1 MALISITELAAL
13 AADALRASGASETMA
28 RVTAKYLVVA
38 ESQGLATHGV
48 MRVPSYCGHLK
59 SGRANGAAAPRI
71 VNEKPAA
78 CLIDAGNGLGFE
90 PCEFAIGQA
99 IERASQH
106 GIGFAG
112 VTNSHH
118 CGALGILLEPV
129 AAAGMVGLAFS
140 NAPAAIMAWGG
151 KRPLLGTNPVAA
163 VFPREKWRADSLPAA
178 PAVRGQ
184 RAQALAATSDCSAN
198 EEWRGPPLVIDLS
211 LTQVTRGQIM
221 LLAKEGKPIP
231 EGWGMD
237 KDGNPTTDAQKIL
250 VGGSLYAVGGLKGTM
265 LALAVELLCCALTG
279 AALSHEVESM
289 HTSDGPPL
297 RLGQAFLAVD
307 PAALA
312 GSDVYFESVET
323 LIAAMLEDDDT
334 RLPGDRRHALAARAA
349 KDGIEVNADL
359 EKQLRELARR

>member
-1 MALISITELAAL
+1 MALIPITELTAL
-13 AADALRASGASETMA
+13 AAAALRASGASDSMA
-28 RVTAKYLVVA
+28 RVTAKYLVA
-38 ESQGLATHGV
+38 ADSQGLATHGV
-48 MRVPSYCGHLK
+48 MRVPSYCGHLD
-59 SGRANGAAAPRI
+59 SGRANGAAVPKI
-71 VNEKPAA
+71 INEKPAA

-90 PCEFAIGQA
+90 PCETAVGQA
-99 IERASQH
+99 LQRARKQ
-106 GIGFAG
+106 GTGFAG

-140 NAPAAIMAWGG
+140 NASAAIMAWGG
-151 KRPLLGTNPVAA
+151 KRPLFGTNPVAA
-163 VFPREKWRADSLPAA
+163 IFPRKS
-178 PAVRGQ
+178 GK
-184 RAQALAATSDCSAN
+184 
-198 EEWRGPPLVIDLS
+198 PLVIDLS

-265 LALAVELLCCALTG
+265 LALAVELMCCALTG
-279 AALSHEVESM
+279 AALSHEVASM

-297 RLGQAFLAVD
+297 QLGQAFLVVD

-312 GSDVYFESVET
+312 GSDVYFERVET
-323 LIAAMLEDDDT
+323 LVAAMLEHDGV
-334 RLPGDRRHALAARAA
+334 RLPGDRRHALVARAA
-349 KDGIEVNADL
+349 KVGVEIPADL
-359 EKQLRELARR
+359 EKQLRELAGR

>member
-1 MALISITELAAL
+1 MALISITELSAL
-13 AADALRASGASETMA
+13 AADALLASGASETMA
-28 RVTAKYLVVA
+28 RVTAKYLVAA

-129 AAAGMVGLAFS
+129 AVCGMVGLAFS
-140 NAPAAIMAWGG
+140 NASAAIMAWGG

-163 VFPREKWRADSLPAA
+163 IFARKTA
-178 PAVRGQ
+178 
-184 RAQALAATSDCSAN
+184 
-198 EEWRGPPLVIDLS
+198 PPLIVDLS

-237 KDGNPTTDAQKIL
+237 KDGN
-250 VGGSLYAVGGLKGTM
+250 
-265 LALAVELLCCALTG
+265 
-279 AALSHEVESM
+279 
-289 HTSDGPPL
+289 
-297 RLGQAFLAVD
+297 
-307 PAALA
+307 
-312 GSDVYFESVET
+312 
-323 LIAAMLEDDDT
+323 
-334 RLPGDRRHALAARAA
+334 
-349 KDGIEVNADL
+349 
-359 EKQLRELARR
+359 

>member
-1 MALISITELAAL
+1 MALIPIAELTAL
-13 AADALRASGASETMA
+13 AAAALRASGASESMA
-28 RVTAKYLVVA
+28 RITAKYLVA
-38 ESQGLATHGV
+38 ADTQGLATHGV
-48 MRVPSYCGHLK
+48 MRVPSYCGHLD
-59 SGRANGAAAPRI
+59 SGRANGAAVPKI
-71 VNEKPAA
+71 INEKPAA

-90 PCEFAIGQA
+90 ACEYAVGQA
-99 IERASQH
+99 LQRARKH
-106 GIGFAG
+106 GTGFAG

-140 NAPAAIMAWGG
+140 NASAAIMAWGG
-151 KRPLLGTNPVAA
+151 KRPLYGTNPVAA
-163 VFPREKWRADSLPAA
+163 IFPRCNK
-178 PAVRGQ
+178 V
-184 RAQALAATSDCSAN
+184 
-198 EEWRGPPLVIDLS
+198 PLVIDLS

-221 LLAKEGKPIP
+221 LMAKEGKPIP

-250 VGGSLYAVGGLKGTM
+250 VGGSLYAVGGLKGTV

-279 AALSHEVESM
+279 AALSHEIASM

-312 GSDVYFESVET
+312 GSDVYFERVET
-323 LIAAMLEDDDT
+323 LVGAMLEDEGV
-334 RLPGDRRHALAARAA
+334 RLPGDRRHALVASAS
-349 KDGIEVNADL
+349 KNGIEVPADL
-359 EKQLRELARR
+359 QQQLRELARR

>member
-1 MALISITELAAL
+1 MARIPITELAAL

-28 RVTAKYLVVA
+28 RVTAKYLVAA
-38 ESQGLATHGV
+38 EAQGLATHGV

-90 PCEFAIGQA
+90 PCEFAIRQA

-106 GIGFAG
+106 GTGFAG

-129 AAAGMVGLAFS
+129 AACGMVGLAFS
-140 NAPAAIMAWGG
+140 NASAAIMAWGG

-163 VFPREKWRADSLPAA
+163 IFARKTA
-178 PAVRGQ
+178 
-184 RAQALAATSDCSAN
+184 
-198 EEWRGPPLVIDLS
+198 PPLVVDLS

-237 KDGNPTTDAQKIL
+237 KDGKPTTDAQKIL
-250 VGGSLYAVGGLKGTM
+250 VGGSLYAVGGPKGTM

-279 AALSHEVESM
+279 AALSHEVASM
-289 HTSDGPPL
+289 HTDDGPPL
-297 RLGQAFLAVD
+297 QLGQAFLVID

-312 GSDVYFESVET
+312 GSDVYFERVET
-323 LIAAMLEDDDT
+323 LVAAMLEDDGV
-334 RLPGDRRHALAARAA
+334 RQPGDRRHQLATRAA
-349 KDGIEVNADL
+349 QDGIEVSADL